1 MENFNQTLDFLA
13 TLNKEYSIFVPSL
26 NRQLKF
32 KGLTTKQQKDIVK
45 SVLDR
50 NAAGITFANLLCDII
65 TESSVEQNINFLLVD
80 RFYIIAVLRSISLS
94 PILKVKDE
102 TIDLSF
108 INQVNIPVPQVLRTK
123 IVEDGPL
130 VVHLAIPN
138 FKKEI
143 LINNE
148 SKKVTQNAEDKDE
161 ITKEIIGELYIHE
174 LVKYIDKVMFKNG
187 ETPVDI
193 DFNDINIT
201 QKKQIVEKLPLTTN
215 TAIISYINE
224 VKQFESKYFIK
235 DYKIKNEIIIRKR
248 KYQFKNLVFQ
258 MHTIKI
264 SLRSQIIRFKTKIN
278 EQRRSL

>member
-13 TLNKEYSIFVPSL
+13 TLSKEYSIFVPSL

-32 KGLTTKQQKDIVK
+32 KGLTTKQQKDVVK

-80 RFYIIAVLRSISLS
+80 RFYIIAALRSLSLS

-102 TIDLSF
+102 TIDISF
-108 INQVNIPVPQVLRTK
+108 INQVNIPVPQVLRTR

-130 VVHLAIPN
+130 AVHLAIPN

-143 LINNE
+143 LVNNE

-187 ETPVDI
+187 EAPVDI

-235 DYKIKNEIIIRKR
+235 DGKAIDLNIDAT
-248 KYQFKNLVFQ
+248 FFTV
-258 MHTIKI
+258 
-264 SLRSQIIRFKTKIN
+264 
-278 EQRRSL
+278 